1 MRSPPTTSTHE
12 LGCLLASTL
21 SKSPCLILCQ
31 RVNLPRFRGLFWHAC
46 RIPRTHTWVPP
57 SPGHLQKLS
66 PEFLQCPRPL
76 LLALSQA
83 RAAGLQPSFHPRSNR
98 SPPCG
103 RGRVAAST
111 QRSYVGRRPGPRRPR
126 SAVRRA
132 CGLGTSLV
140 GQELNEL
147 GVVRSQGP
155 VTRSESLDDAGGNT
169 AHVNKRTSRYLR
181 VLTEL
186 FQLVTLDSNTR
197 TYQLSPKVTA
207 YTAPYH

>member
-1 MRSPPTTSTHE
+1 MLACLDAQQIPVPHPLPTSEPSALPETF
-12 LGCLLASTL
+12 LARMPDPS
-21 SKSPCLILCQ
+21 
-31 RVNLPRFRGLFWHAC
+31 

-132 CGLGTSLV
+132 CGLGSLRLQSV
-140 GQELNEL
+140 GLS

-169 AHVNKRTSRYLR
+169 VHVNKRTSRYLR

>member
-1 MRSPPTTSTHE
+1 MLACLDAQQIPVPHPLPTSEPSALPGTF
-12 LGCLLASTL
+12 LARMPDPSD
-21 SKSPCLILCQ
+21 PHM
-31 RVNLPRFRGLFWHAC
+31 G
-46 RIPRTHTWVPP
+46 PP

-169 AHVNKRTSRYLR
+169 VHVNKRTSRYLR